1 MSAAR
6 FRETWRDAARAIDR
20 KPGAGWRDQLFHHG
34 FRILGVVLIA
44 VAVPLLFRG
53 HALPETVNVQ
63 EGAVATEDV
72 IADFEFTVPKPP
84 AQLAREREDAER
96 TVLPVYI
103 LDVAAADSALANV
116 ERFFAG
122 ADSVFRASAEGGDRS
137 AARAY
142 LASYGLTVTDAQLQ
156 YFANPARRAALR
168 SSIETAFRTLLPAG
182 VAASVDLG
190 GSSASV
196 VTVRG
201 ETDRLVS
208 RDSITTLNEFTDD
221 ALIFAP
227 QDASLDGFQIFGS
240 LLIRFRKP
248 TLIPDDLATRTA
260 REQARAAVDTVSDVI
275 LEGERILTAHER
287 VGSRDLHRLSAY
299 NIELERRGL
308 AGSAGRRLSGLGSV
322 LYTGILISLLAI
334 VLQLFRPAIYRD
346 VRGYSIV
353 MGLVAAVMVSGSLL
367 QQAGYPSELIPVT
380 LLALLVGALYDG
392 LIAFVAVA
400 VVSIVVGGQ
409 IVLLGESVFALAAVS
424 VPFKMIAAGGAGAL
438 GIRRVRRRSHS
449 WVLIALITGGYF
461 AAGLAIVLLRSLPAR
476 EILLAFFWG
485 GVSAT
490 LCTVLAVG
498 AIIPA
503 LEKLTGV
510 STDQTLLELSDL
522 NAPLLRELSRE
533 APGTYAHSIN
543 VANLAEAACIEIG
556 ANPLLVRAGVY
567 YHDIGKMANPQF
579 FVENQP
585 RGRNPHDRL
594 APRRSATIIRDH
606 VKEGLRLAS
615 EHRLPR
621 VIQDFIREHHG
632 TTMISFFLDKAREVD
647 PDADLDPSDFAYPG
661 PKPQTRETAVVML
674 ADCVESATRVL
685 QDPTPDRIRATID
698 QLVNARI
705 VENQL
710 DQCPLTL
717 RDLEIVKAEFARVLI
732 GMYHRRIDYPSGIHA
747 TVAPTGEADA
757 GQESADGSEPGGNG
771 AVSGQAGSA
780 PASA

>member
-20 KPGAGWRDQLFHHG
+20 RPGEGWRDQLFHHG
-34 FRILGVVLIA
+34 FRALMVAAIA
-44 VAVPLLFRG
+44 VAVPLLFRS
-53 HALPETVNVQ
+53 HNLPETVDV
-63 EGAVATEDV
+63 EMGAVATEDV
-72 IADFEFTVPKPP
+72 IAAFDFAVPKDPD
-84 AQLAREREDAER
+84 QLARERENAER
-96 TVLPVYI
+96 LVLPVYI
-103 LDVAAADSALANV
+103 LDASATDTALANV
-116 ERFFAG
+116 GRFFAEV
-122 ADSVFRASAEGGDRS
+122 DSAFRADPTDAGRQGVRDLLD
-137 AARAY
+137 ANGLTMTDAQIAY
-142 LASYGLTVTDAQLQ
+142 LADAE
-156 YFANPARRAALR
+156 RRAALQ
-168 SSIETAFRTLLPAG
+168 SSIETAFRALLPRG
-182 VAASVDLG
+182 VAAMLG
-190 GSSASV
+190 PFGQSSSV

-201 ETDRLVS
+201 DIDRLVS
-208 RDSITTLNEFTDD
+208 RDSITTLTRFHDD
-221 ALIFAP
+221 ALAYAP
-227 QDASLDGFQIFGS
+227 QDASVDGFQIYSS

-248 TLIPDDLATRTA
+248 TLLPDDLATSTA
-260 REQARAAVDTVSDVI
+260 REQRRAAVDTVSSVV

-287 VGSRDLHRLSAY
+287 VGSPDLERLRAY
-299 NIELERRGL
+299 NTELVQRGMAGSTSRRL
-308 AGSAGRRLSGLGSV
+308 AGTGSA
-322 LYTGILISLLAI
+322 LYTGILLGLLAV
-334 VLQLFRPAIYRD
+334 VLLMYRPAIYRD
-346 VRGYSIV
+346 VRGYLIV
-353 MGLVAAVMVSGSLL
+353 MGLVAVVIASAGLIE
-367 QQAGYPSELIPVT
+367 QAGYPSELIPVA

-400 VVSIVVGGQ
+400 VVAGVVGGQ
-409 IVLLGESVFALAAVS
+409 IVFLGESVFALAAVS

-449 WVLIALITGGYF
+449 WVLIALISGAYF
-461 AAGLAIVLLRSLPAR
+461 LAGLAIVLLRSLPAA
-476 EILLAFFWG
+476 ELLQALFWG

-498 AIIPA
+498 ALTPA

-543 VANLAEAACIEIG
+543 VANLAEAACLGID
-556 ANPLLVRAGVY
+556 ANPLLARAGVY

-594 APRRSATIIRDH
+594 PPRRSAAIIRDH

-621 VIQDFIREHHG
+621 VIHDFIREHHG
-632 TTMISFFLDKAREVD
+632 TTMISFFLDKAREAD
-647 PDADLDPSDFAYPG
+647 PDLDLDPSDFAYPG
-661 PKPQTRETAVVML
+661 PKPQTRETGVVML
-674 ADCVESATRVL
+674 ADCIESATRVL

-705 VENQL
+705 AENQL

-717 RDLEIVKAEFARVLI
+717 RDLEIAKAEFARVLI
-732 GMYHRRIDYPSGIHA
+732 GMYHRRIDYPSGVHA
-747 TVAPTGEADA
+747 TVAVAEPEAAAD
-757 GQESADGSEPGGNG
+757 ESE
-771 AVSGQAGSA
+771 A
-780 PASA
+780 PA